1 MNKART
7 FKPLHPWKVDLKQAK
22 AIQLELSKKLIIQ
35 GEVNP
40 RLIAGADCAFSKKEE
55 IIYALVVV
63 YDLQKDQVVEI
74 ARSKARLEFPYVPG
88 YLTFREGPALLKAF
102 ARLKT
107 KPEAVIFDGQGI
119 AHPRRMGIASHLGL
133 WLELPSL
140 GCAKSLLV
148 GKARE
153 PENQPGAFQYLKQN
167 EEIIGAVLRTKKGV
181 KPVIISPGHLLSLK
195 SAIQIALK
203 SCRGYRLPEPAR
215 LAHLLVNRFKKEEE
229 Q

>member
-1 MNKART
+1 MKKAHT
-7 FKPLHPWKVDLKQAK
+7 FKSLHPWKVDLKQAK

-63 YDLQKDQVVEI
+63 YDLQKNQLVEI

-88 YLTFREGPALLKAF
+88 YLTFREGPALLEAF
-102 ARLKT
+102 AQLKT
-107 KPEAVIFDGQGI
+107 LPEAVIFDGQGI

-140 GCAKSLLV
+140 GCAKNLLV
-148 GKARE
+148 GRAKE
-153 PENQPGAFQYLKQN
+153 PENQPGAFEYLKQN
-167 EEIIGAVLRTKKGV
+167 EEIIGALLRTKKGV
-181 KPVIISPGHLLSLK
+181 KPVIVSPGHLLSLK
-195 SAIQIALK
+195 SALK
-203 SCRGYRLPEPAR
+203 ITINSCRGYRLPEPVR

-229 Q
+229 K